1 MGSCKDG
8 GIEPLFQKNAMKHRD
23 VSDNVQEV
31 QVALVDNLE
40 IIQMLNFNHKQE
52 KGICLKGIAL

>member
-1 MGSCKDG
+1 
-8 GIEPLFQKNAMKHRD
+8 MKHRD
-23 VSDNVQEV
+23 VSDYVQEV